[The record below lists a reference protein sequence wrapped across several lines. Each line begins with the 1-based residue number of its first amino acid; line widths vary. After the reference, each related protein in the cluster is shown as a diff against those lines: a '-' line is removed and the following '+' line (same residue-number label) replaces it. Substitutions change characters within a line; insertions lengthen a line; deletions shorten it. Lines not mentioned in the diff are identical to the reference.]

1 MGGSGSG
8 GWNHSGRAT
17 VEQTAKLGIAALQKA
32 RAFRPGA
39 YTVWRWSV
47 GERQCASIGVHGE
60 HDAIRLSYNVSTE
73 DQPHRV
79 DERVALQRRPCPF
92 GGERRLFCCPR
103 CARAALNLH
112 LRGGRFVCR
121 VCARLTYASR
131 RERERDRHLRA
142 ANKLRRR
149 LGSEEGCLNA
159 IGERPKGMWRRT
171 YARILDKIERR
182 EGFAHEELA
191 GWVMKLGARSQRP
204 AAKGFWR

>member
-60 HDAIRLSYNVSTE
+60 HDAIRLSYSVSTE

-79 DERVALQRRPCPF
+79 DERIALQRRPCPF

-121 VCARLTYASR
+121 VCARLTSVST
-131 RERERDRHLRA
+131 RA
-142 ANKLRRR
+142 AVVIAIHGTF
-149 LGSEEGCLNA
+149 GSICG
-159 IGERPKGMWRRT
+159 
-171 YARILDKIERR
+171 
-182 EGFAHEELA
+182 
-191 GWVMKLGARSQRP
+191 
-204 AAKGFWR
+204 AAKQLPRCRRGGIFTDWAFLNTASADDWRAFASLSR